1 MCLAHRVGNVAATLG
16 VFYPEVADALVGIG
30 QCEVA
35 TLGMREAAAVEVE
48 LGVIGLAP
56 LYPALEVIHGHLV
69 AVHHLA
75 SEVAV
80 YLVQV
85 EAMVAGD
92 EALGLQ
98 DVLPQLVNV
107 AGSTREVSRRLD
119 AAAQGTGLYLE
130 PVHVVG
136 LPAMQT
142 QVEVLQLLQHLLCV
156 YT

>member
-1 MCLAHRVGNVAATLG
+1 
-16 VFYPEVADALVGIG
+16 
-30 QCEVA
+30 
-35 TLGMREAAAVEVE
+35 
-48 LGVIGLAP
+48 
-56 LYPALEVIHGHLV
+56 
-69 AVHHLA
+69 
-75 SEVAV
+75 
-80 YLVQV
+80 
-85 EAMVAGD
+85 MVAGD

-98 DVLPQLVNV
+98 DVLPQFVNV

-156 YT
+156 YISLYYVISLLRYIVITLLRYFFVMP